1 MGNVHHLATKLKA
14 LKLGGMLDT
23 LDLRLR
29 QAQQE
34 HLGYTPFLEMLL
46 EDEVQRRANKR
57 LAARVA
63 QARFEEVK
71 TFEGFDFAFNA
82 KIPARQIMDLAT
94 CQFVERKEWAVFVGP
109 VGVGKSHLIQA
120 LGHQACR
127 IDHKVLYIK
136 TSRLLADLGGGHAD
150 GTWEARLRRYLKPD
164 LLIVDDFATKEFIL
178 QQAEDI
184 YELID
189 ERSRSGSLVVASNR
203 SPQDWYPLFPNSV
216 LAEGVLDR
224 LINKAHHVVLTG
236 KSYRP
241 QLRPDRPREV
251 AKEVTTM

>member
-1 MGNVHHLATKLKA
+1 M
-14 LKLGGMLDT
+14 
-23 LDLRLR
+23 
-29 QAQQE
+29 
-34 HLGYTPFLEMLL
+34 
-46 EDEVQRRANKR
+46 
-57 LAARVA
+57 
-63 QARFEEVK
+63 
-71 TFEGFDFAFNA
+71 
-82 KIPARQIMDLAT
+82 
-94 CQFVERKEWAVFVGP
+94 
-109 VGVGKSHLIQA
+109 
-120 LGHQACR
+120 
-127 IDHKVLYIK
+127 LYIK

-224 LINKAHHVVLTG
+224 LTNKAHHVVLTG
-236 KSYRP
+236 ESYWP
-241 QLRPDRPREV
+241 QLQPDGVGEV